1 MKINSIGL
9 TNFRNHEILS
19 INFNDP
25 VTAII
30 GRNGL
35 GKTNIVEAI
44 HYAATLK
51 SHRTHSDIPLIKQGS
66 SSAFINLVAQK
77 HERIA
82 AVSVTINRDSPN
94 VFEVNNVTVRR
105 AKDVVGIIKTVIFSP
120 EDLALAKGDPA
131 VRREFIDDFIIQ
143 NKPRMLDVKQNYE
156 RVLKQRNS
164 LLKSLIGKS
173 LNTSSQETL
182 FAWNEQLIK
191 YGSELVEQRIK
202 AITELRPFFEDFG
215 NQISGSSE
223 PLKISYQSSWLLTS
237 EANTTQIQK
246 EFESGLT
253 SRQSEEVARG
263 QTLVGPHRDDISLE
277 LADMPVRNFASHG
290 QAWSV
295 AIALRLATFYVL
307 RNLDTDPILILDD
320 VFAEL
325 DANRRQRLIACLTN
339 VEQTIITV
347 ADEKDL
353 PTELNA
359 TQVWLP
365 DGIVHADN

>member
-19 INFNDP
+19 ISFSDP

-51 SHRTHSDIPLIKQGS
+51 SHRTHSDLPLIKKDS

-77 HERIA
+77 HDRTA
-82 AVSVTINRDSPN
+82 AVAITINHDSSN
-94 VFEVNNVTVRR
+94 VYEVNNVTVRR
-105 AKDVVGIIKTVIFSP
+105 SKDVVGIIKTVIFSP

-131 VRREFIDDFIIQ
+131 VRRDFIDDFIIQ

-164 LLKSLIGKS
+164 LLKSLTGKP
-173 LNTSSQETL
+173 LTPSSQETL

-191 YGSELVEQRIK
+191 YGSELVEQRIH
-202 AITELRPFFEDFG
+202 ALTELRPFVEEFG
-215 NQISGSSE
+215 NQISGSRE
-223 PLKISYQSSWLLTS
+223 PLKINYQSGWLLAS
-237 EANTTQIQK
+237 EANLTQIQT
-246 EFESGLT
+246 EFNAGLINK
-253 SRQSEEVARG
+253 QSEEISRG
-263 QTLVGPHRDDISLE
+263 QTLVGPHRDDLSLD
-277 LADMPVRNFASHG
+277 LADLPVRNFASHG

-295 AIALRLATFYVL
+295 AITLRLATFHVL

-325 DANRRQRLIACLTN
+325 DVNRRQRLIDCLSD
-339 VEQTIITV
+339 VEQTLITV

-353 PTELNA
+353 PAELNA
-359 TQVWLP
+359 TQIWLP

>member
-9 TNFRNHEILS
+9 TNFRNHELLS
-19 INFNDP
+19 INFSNP

-51 SHRTHSDIPLIKQGS
+51 SHRTHNDLPLIKTTS
-66 SSAFINLVAQK
+66 NSAFINIVAQK
-77 HERIA
+77 HERT
-82 AVSVTINRDSPN
+82 AVLAVTINRDASN
-94 VFEVNNVTVRR
+94 VYEVNNVTVRR
-105 AKDVVGIIKTVIFSP
+105 SKDVVGIIKTVIFSP

-131 VRREFIDDFIIQ
+131 IRRDFIDDFIIQ

-164 LLKSLIGKS
+164 LLKSLAGKT
-173 LNTSSQETL
+173 LTSSAQETL

-191 YGSELVEQRIK
+191 YGAELVEQRIL
-202 AITELRPFFEDFG
+202 ALTELRPFVEEFG

-223 PLKISYQSSWLLTS
+223 PLKINYQSNWLLTS
-237 EANTTQIQK
+237 EANLIQIQS
-246 EFESGLT
+246 EFKSGLMDK
-253 SRQSEEVARG
+253 QSEEVSRG
-263 QTLVGPHRDDISLE
+263 QTLIGPHRDDISLE
-277 LADMPVRNFASHG
+277 LAGLPVRNFASHG

-295 AIALRLATFYVL
+295 AIALRLATFNVL
-307 RNLDTDPILILDD
+307 RNVDTDPILILDD

-325 DANRRQRLIACLTN
+325 DVKRRQRLINCVAD
-339 VEQTIITV
+339 VEQLIITV

-359 TQVWLP
+359 TQIWLS